1 MPISNSNLDFRFG
14 FSACDFMLRK
24 VFVDYKLKKKIVE
37 EVAEGAQSQNKIA
50 YDYGVFSSSITRWKR
65 KFEDDVNEVL
75 PLNKKTAH
83 QGREPFNEDSY
94 VVVQEFIDNRRDDG
108 FAVKIAHLSLLRLT
122 ILY

>member
-1 MPISNSNLDFRFG
+1 
-14 FSACDFMLRK
+14 MLRK
-24 VFVDYKLKKKIVE
+24 LFEDCKLKKKIVE
-37 EVAEGAQSQNKIA
+37 EVAEGVQSQNKIA
-50 YDYGVFSSSITRWKR
+50 YDYGVFSRSITRWKR

-108 FAVKIAHLSLLRLT
+108 FCCKDRSPFLT
-122 ILY
+122 